1 MRFKQKKAG
10 LSYISTTFQ
19 TKPIIKRNIQ
29 KHKTVW
35 SGGQQEAWSSATG
48 PKSHPSS
55 SEERRIH
62 FIENRQLITQLL
74 LISSKT

>member
-19 TKPIIKRNIQ
+19 TKHSKST
-29 KHKTVW
+29 KDTVW

-48 PKSHPSS
+48 PKSHQPP
-55 SEERRIH
+55 SEERKIH
-62 FIENRQLITQLL
+62 FKGNRQLITQLL
-74 LISSKT
+74 LRGSKT